1 MNEILFMFCGKVY
14 MREGKNR
21 KNRATFR
28 LDKVGQ
34 KRYHRPQVHNDCDE
48 KEEYLRRIFQ
58 RTGGWCKAVI
68 GNREGHFG
76 AVFSQ
81 RGLIY
86 LISQRGW
93 NRGRSLELSSL
104 AEMRGM
110 EAFFYS
116 SLEISHYL
124 LKSNVV

>member
-14 MREGKNR
+14 TGEGKNR

-58 RTGGWCKAVI
+58 RTGGWCEAVI

-81 RGLIY
+81 KRADATS
-86 LISQRGW
+86 ISQRGW
-93 NRGRSLELSSL
+93 NRGRYLELSSL
-104 AEMRGM
+104 A
-110 EAFFYS
+110 
-116 SLEISHYL
+116 
-124 LKSNVV
+124 